1 MTQRTFTAVC
11 FDMDGVLIQSREV
24 IESAWTTVARQHGIK
39 VDQAFIH
46 EHIHGRPG
54 GYTLQALFGQFDEQ
68 ERVAIKQQVDTLEEL
83 SDCSLVPG
91 VAAFIT
97 LLKDCAVPMALVTSS
112 WRARV
117 EHVLQQHHLTSVFDS
132 IICRDDVRSGKPA
145 PDPYRLAAA
154 QLARQSDECL
164 VFEDSVSGVQ
174 SAISSGALCI
184 GIGDDPTL
192 TAHGALCTY
201 ADFTALAVSRT
212 EQGPHAYSE
221 GGLRISAPV
230 AQRFARP

>member
-1 MTQRTFTAVC
+1 
-11 FDMDGVLIQSREV
+11 MDGVLIQSREV
-24 IESAWTTVARQHGIK
+24 IEHAWTTVAREYGIS
-39 VDQAFIH
+39 VGQAFID

-54 GYTLQALFGQFDEQ
+54 GYTLKVLFAEFDEAQ
-68 ERVAIKQQVDTLEEL
+68 RVAIKREVDAIEQVTN
-83 SDCSLVPG
+83 CALVPG
-91 VAAFIT
+91 VATVIAR
-97 LLKDCAVPMALVTSS
+97 LREHAVPLALVTSS

-117 EHVLQQHHLTSVFDS
+117 DHVLQQHDLMSAFDS

-154 QLARQSDECL
+154 QLGRQSDECL

-192 TAHGALCTY
+192 TAHGAAGVY
-201 ADFTALAVSRT
+201 ADFTRLALRLNGVGAHGYADGALFINAHPT
-212 EQGPHAYSE
+212 
-221 GGLRISAPV
+221 
-230 AQRFARP
+230 QRFARS

>member
-1 MTQRTFTAVC
+1 
-11 FDMDGVLIQSREV
+11 MDGVLIQSREV
-24 IESAWTTVARQHGIK
+24 IEHAWTTVAREYGIS
-39 VDQAFIH
+39 VDQAFID

-54 GYTLQALFGQFDEQ
+54 GHTLKTLFAEFDEAQ
-68 ERVAIKQQVDTLEEL
+68 QVAIKRKVDAIEQVTN
-83 SDCSLVPG
+83 CALVPG
-91 VAAFIT
+91 VAT
-97 LLKDCAVPMALVTSS
+97 LIARLREHAVPLALVTSS

-117 EHVLQQHHLTSVFDS
+117 EHVLQQHHLTSAFDS

-154 QLARQSDECL
+154 QLGRQSDECL

-192 TAHGALCTY
+192 TAHGAAGVY
-201 ADFTALAVSRT
+201 ADFTRLALRLDGRGAHGYADGALFINAHPT
-212 EQGPHAYSE
+212 
-221 GGLRISAPV
+221 
-230 AQRFARP
+230 QRFARS

>member
-1 MTQRTFTAVC
+1 
-11 FDMDGVLIQSREV
+11 MDGVLIQSREV
-24 IESAWTTVARQHGIK
+24 IEHAWTTVAREYGLS
-39 VDQAFIH
+39 VDQAFID

-54 GYTLQALFGQFDEQ
+54 GYTLKTLFAEFGEAQQ
-68 ERVAIKQQVDTLEEL
+68 VAIKREVDAIEQVTN
-83 SDCSLVPG
+83 CALVPG
-91 VAAFIT
+91 VAT
-97 LLKDCAVPMALVTSS
+97 LIARLRERAVPLSLVTSS

-117 EHVLQQHHLTSVFDS
+117 EHVLQQHDLTSAFDS

-154 QLARQSDECL
+154 QLGRQSDECL

-192 TAHGALCTY
+192 TAHGAAGVY
-201 ADFTALAVSRT
+201 ADFTRLALRLDGRGAHGYADGALFINAHPT
-212 EQGPHAYSE
+212 
-221 GGLRISAPV
+221 
-230 AQRFARP
+230 QRFARS

>member
-1 MTQRTFTAVC
+1 
-11 FDMDGVLIQSREV
+11 MDGVLIQSREV
-24 IESAWTTVARQHGIK
+24 IEHAWTTVAREYGIS
-39 VDQAFIH
+39 VDQAFID

-54 GYTLQALFGQFDEQ
+54 GYTLKTLFAEFDEAQ
-68 ERVAIKQQVDTLEEL
+68 RVAIKREVDAIEQVTN
-83 SDCSLVPG
+83 CALVPG
-91 VAAFIT
+91 VAT
-97 LLKDCAVPMALVTSS
+97 LIARLREHGVPLALVTSS

-117 EHVLQQHHLTSVFDS
+117 DHVLQQHDLMSAFDS

-154 QLARQSDECL
+154 QLSRQSDECL

-192 TAHGALCTY
+192 TAHGAAGVY
-201 ADFTALAVSRT
+201 ADFTRLALRLDGRGAHGYADGALFINAHPT
-212 EQGPHAYSE
+212 
-221 GGLRISAPV
+221 
-230 AQRFARP
+230 QRFARS